1 MQQQQQQSAPGQIL
15 VSEEDSRVTPT
26 TMETAGEVLLSTP
39 VSIKPKWYPGPEQV
53 VGWGYLHNM
62 GYPSYYRGS
71 NKGASTGA
79 SSGAEETVDC
89 RWTVR
94 ATHGRRVR
102 LTLLDLSIRS
112 KKINKNKYTFY
123 LIK

>member
-1 MQQQQQQSAPGQIL
+1 MQQQQSAPGQIV
-15 VSEEDSRVTPT
+15 VSEEDFVVTPT
-26 TMETAGEVLLSTP
+26 VETEVASATL

-71 NKGASTGA
+71 NKGAPG
-79 SSGAEETVDC
+79 SSAPEETVDC

-112 KKINKNKYTFY
+112 ESI
-123 LIK
+123 

>member
-1 MQQQQQQSAPGQIL
+1 MQQQSAPGQIV
-15 VSEEDSRVTPT
+15 VSEEDSRVAST
-26 TMETAGEVLLSTP
+26 TMETGEVLSTP

-71 NKGASTGA
+71 NKGASA
-79 SSGAEETVDC
+79 GAEETVDC

-112 KKINKNKYTFY
+112 KK
-123 LIK
+123 